1 MRAARQSDGSNFDA
15 KFGGYNKANSNNLI
29 FDQSKNQLQQQ
40 DDPLANIDTFGIAP
54 TMSIGGD
61 THISQSIMS
70 SPSGVNPSFSMLSL
84 PASTSPPAM
93 LVSNNKNN
101 NISTAAPR
109 NSDLPP
115 GGHLYEVKIYT
126 QQLGVMFFKPRELTD
141 SLFLLTD
148 RAVLEGLGDRP
159 VTSFII
165 EGSPARSAGVEL
177 GHVLTKVNGV
187 DVRNPREASRLIQ
200 ESARPLPLQF
210 YQPDTT
216 VYVAEGEHL
225 VQYNVKS
232 SNVPKSSKDWKPKYV
247 VIGGIIAQPWM
258 MNMYR
263 SKVSQCI
270 FRYCPYYIT
279 LTILPLLQ
287 TFSLTIYLFCYH

>member
-1 MRAARQSDGSNFDA
+1 MRAAQSNGTSFDA
-15 KFGGYNKANSNNLI
+15 KFGGYNRTGGGGTDRML
-29 FDQSKNQLQQQ
+29 DQMQNGQGQSAQQ
-40 DDPLANIDTFGIAP
+40 DDPLASIDTFGIAP
-54 TMSIGGD
+54 TTSIGGD
-61 THISQSIMS
+61 TQISQSLMS
-70 SPSGVNPSFSMLSL
+70 SASGVNPSFSMLSS
-84 PASTSPPAM
+84 PASTAPPTM
-93 LVSNNKNN
+93 FGVSGNKNEGPTPSAPLN
-101 NISTAAPR
+101 NE
-109 NSDLPP
+109 LPP
-115 GGHLYEVKIYT
+115 GGHFYEVKIYT

-148 RAVLEGLGDRP
+148 RTVLESLGDRP
-159 VTSFII
+159 VTAFII

-187 DVRNPREASRLIQ
+187 EVRTPREASRLIQ

-225 VQYNVKS
+225 VQYNSKS
-232 SNVPKSSKDWKPKYV
+232 VEAPKSSKDWKPKYV

-263 SKVSQCI
+263 SKVKYIGFRIFHHVYYCI
-270 FRYCPYYIT
+270 
-279 LTILPLLQ
+279 
-287 TFSLTIYLFCYH
+287 SLCFIIYLERV